1 MGYDYYEKGYSFS
14 IADLFMGIDTDTLM
28 DIDMDTWKI
37 QQSNCG
43 ENYFKTVWNLGDRF
57 V

>member
-37 QQSNCG
+37 QQSNCNEKLFQKG
-43 ENYFKTVWNLGDRF
+43 LEYRG
-57 V
+57 